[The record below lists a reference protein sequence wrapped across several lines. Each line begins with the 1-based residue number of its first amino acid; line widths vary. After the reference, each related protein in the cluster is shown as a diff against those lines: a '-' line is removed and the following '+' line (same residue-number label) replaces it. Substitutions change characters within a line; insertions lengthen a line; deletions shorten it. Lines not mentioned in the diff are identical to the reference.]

1 MAKVTRD
8 QLKAWFMKGLY
19 PIQEQFHHWI
29 DSFWHKDDCLPMS
42 SVEGLTDTLNG
53 KADTSLMQDKQ
64 DKTDSRLDTEDKTV
78 VGAINE
84 VKDTVDALS
93 SAEGITYENGAHSAV
108 TNVAEALDDIYSTLD
123 GGDTLQEITA
133 GEVNDLFDTTE

>member
-1 MAKVTRD
+1 MAKVSRD

-29 DSFWHKDDCLPMS
+29 DSYWHKDDKIPMS

-53 KADTSLMQDKQ
+53 KADASLLTDKQ
-64 DKTDSRLDTEDKTV
+64 DRADNGLDTEAKTV

-84 VKDTVDALS
+84 VKDTVDALKD
-93 SAEGITYENGAHSAV
+93 AEGIAYTAPSRPAV
-108 TNVAEALDDIYSTLD
+108 NTVAEALDDLYAALD
-123 GGDTLQEITA
+123 GGDSFEEITA
-133 GEVNDLFDTTE
+133 GEVNSLFDSTE